1 MQNKVKF
8 KIYIISALLIILAVF
23 SSNEKTQAGFYDNGS
38 FCAACFVAAN
48 PIQISIFLLLAYMLF
63 NYFNVAVRSREK
75 KARELLV
82 ASEDRFR
89 MMIENTP
96 VGVCIIDEYGM
107 FEYVNTAFTELYE
120 YEQDELIGKHITLII
135 LENLYELAMKNYN
148 DFMKGN
154 IPLSREW
161 SASTKNG
168 KKVTV
173 LVNSAKITDLSGCQK
188 SLLFI
193 VDITERQKMEQE
205 LIKSREILKAA
216 RDSAESLNRQ
226 KSRFLASVSHDI
238 RTPLNS
244 VIGFSE
250 LIEQSELSETQREM
264 VRCIK
269 NSGNDLLALIN
280 DILDLSKIEA
290 GKFEIENAPFDIK
303 ETFASAVKSISPLA
317 GKKGLKINVSID
329 PGIDRLVISDSHRYK
344 QVINNL
350 LSNAVKFTAEGEIKA
365 ELKIVAL
372 CEMYYT
378 IQTSVS
384 DTGIGIPAEMH
395 ERLFTP
401 FEQCGRATSQKY
413 GGTGLGLTISNQIV
427 KLIGG
432 DSIKVE
438 SEYGR
443 GSRFYFNLN
452 LEKSDIKSRFGGHEV
467 NGQSAAQTKKNS
479 PESKAGKMTILVA
492 DDSAINIKLIETIL
506 RGEGHTVIAAENGR
520 EAIEFAAG
528 ASFDLILMDVNMP
541 VMDGYEATKELRRM
555 GVKAP
560 VIAITAAAMQDE
572 INNCRKNG
580 MDDVLTKPILYESF
594 IEKINEYACK
604 KNAVNNNAYAH
615 PGQIIK
621 GRRPA
626 PGKILDREFLLSNT
640 GGRQDIAAELL
651 TMFGSNCESELECIG
666 TLIKSGDISMIK
678 LAAHKI
684 KGSAL
689 NVGAGGLSVEA
700 AKLEKAAADKKQN
713 DFEAI
718 YKSLMEEYAKLKA
731 ELKKTES
738 ITQR

>member
-1 MQNKVKF
+1 M
-8 KIYIISALLIILAVF
+8 
-23 SSNEKTQAGFYDNGS
+23 
-38 FCAACFVAAN
+38 
-48 PIQISIFLLLAYMLF
+48 
-63 NYFNVAVRSREK
+63 
-75 KARELLV
+75 

-395 ERLFTP
+395 ERL
-401 FEQCGRATSQKY
+401 
-413 GGTGLGLTISNQIV
+413 
-427 KLIGG
+427 
-432 DSIKVE
+432 
-438 SEYGR
+438 
-443 GSRFYFNLN
+443 
-452 LEKSDIKSRFGGHEV
+452 
-467 NGQSAAQTKKNS
+467 
-479 PESKAGKMTILVA
+479 
-492 DDSAINIKLIETIL
+492 
-506 RGEGHTVIAAENGR
+506 
-520 EAIEFAAG
+520 
-528 ASFDLILMDVNMP
+528 
-541 VMDGYEATKELRRM
+541 
-555 GVKAP
+555 
-560 VIAITAAAMQDE
+560 
-572 INNCRKNG
+572 
-580 MDDVLTKPILYESF
+580 
-594 IEKINEYACK
+594 
-604 KNAVNNNAYAH
+604 
-615 PGQIIK
+615 
-621 GRRPA
+621 
-626 PGKILDREFLLSNT
+626 
-640 GGRQDIAAELL
+640 
-651 TMFGSNCESELECIG
+651 
-666 TLIKSGDISMIK
+666 
-678 LAAHKI
+678 
-684 KGSAL
+684 
-689 NVGAGGLSVEA
+689 
-700 AKLEKAAADKKQN
+700 
-713 DFEAI
+713 
-718 YKSLMEEYAKLKA
+718 
-731 ELKKTES
+731 
-738 ITQR
+738 

>member
-1 MQNKVKF
+1 MEAAMYMQNKVML
-8 KIYIISALLIILAVF
+8 KIGIISALLIMLAVF
-23 SSNEKTQAGFYDNGS
+23 SAYEKTPADLYDNGS
-38 FCAACFVAAN
+38 FCGTCFIAAN
-48 PIQISIFLLLAYMLF
+48 PLPISILLLLAYMLF
-63 NYFNVAVRSREK
+63 NHFNTAVRSREK

-161 SASTKNG
+161 SASTKTG

-173 LVNSAKITDLSGCQK
+173 LVNSAKITDLSGRQK

-205 LIKSREILKAA
+205 LIKSREILRAA

-250 LIEQSELSETQREM
+250 LIEQSELNETQREM

-317 GKKGLKINVSID
+317 GKKGLKVTVHID
-329 PGIDRLVISDSHRYK
+329 QGIDRFVISDSHRYK

-395 ERLFTP
+395 DRLFTP

-432 DSIKVE
+432 DCIKVE
-438 SEYGR
+438 SESGR

-452 LEKSDIKSRFGGHEV
+452 LEKSDIKSR
-467 NGQSAAQTKKNS
+467 AAGYEEYPHAKTSPKKNAS
-479 PESKAGKMTILVA
+479 PFECKKMTILVA

-506 RGEGHTVIAAENGR
+506 RGEGHTVIAAENGK
-520 EAIEFAAG
+520 EALEFAAG
-528 ASFDLILMDVNMP
+528 ATFDLILMDVNMP
-541 VMDGYEATKELRRM
+541 VMDGYEATNRLRQM

-560 VIAITAAAMQDE
+560 VIAITAAAMQEE

-580 MDDVLTKPILYESF
+580 MDDVLTKPILYDSF
-594 IEKINEYACK
+594 IEKINEYARK
-604 KNAVNNNAYAH
+604 KNDGNNSH
-615 PGQIIK
+615 DTRPDQVIK

-626 PGKILDREFLLSNT
+626 PGKIIDRDFLLSNT
-640 GGRQDIAAELL
+640 GGRSDIAAELL
-651 TMFGSNCESELECIG
+651 TMFGSNCETELECIG
-666 TLIKSGDISMIK
+666 ALIKSGDMSLIK

-689 NVGAGGLSVEA
+689 NVGAGGLSTEA
-700 AKLEKAAADKKQN
+700 AKLEKAAANKNQT
-713 DFEAI
+713 DFETI
-718 YKSLMEEYAKLKA
+718 YKNLMDEYAKLKD
-731 ELKKTES
+731 ELKKK
-738 ITQR
+738 